1 MHAYCCTASVY
12 QEHSCE
18 STVSSHIGRTGLQ
31 GTGGE
36 GETLKGDKTPR
47 KLKILIFM
55 IKNYISY
62 LDYNYNP
69 GFDSFF
75 KILLQNT

>member
-1 MHAYCCTASVY
+1 MPIAVQHQYIR
-12 QEHSCE
+12 
-18 STVSSHIGRTGLQ
+18 STHVKVSSHIGRTGLQ

-36 GETLKGDKTPR
+36 GETLKSDKTPR
-47 KLKILIFM
+47 KFKILIFM